1 MAHLYRIPDGAG
13 DSGAFSVALGLNEE
27 NKVVIKSNRPIVGC
41 VMRVG
46 SVTARSYSKSDYW
59 TTTEI
64 LEILEERTDYVKFK
78 TKNSIYE
85 WRP

>member
-27 NKVVIKSNRPIVGC
+27 NKVVIKGNRPIVGC
-41 VMRVG
+41 IMRVG
-46 SVTARSYSKSDYW
+46 SVTARTYSKSDYW

-64 LEILEERTDYVKFK
+64 LEILEEREDYVKFR